1 MKTFNQKTSNANT
14 PETSV
19 PKRKKSNTLLIIGA
33 VLLLA
38 ATIFTL
44 YAYNTSY
51 QESREISDALSAVK
65 AEITAIEE
73 GTVNGNL
80 EALEAQ
86 AETLSQDKLFKERPY
101 SYGLTALFLSIL
113 LVVKGL
119 YNGLIGVSVTQT
131 SKTNINRLAQA
142 GLLAALC
149 YIGFAFFK
157 IDIPVGPEKTAF
169 HFGNVFCVLAALLL
183 GGYWG
188 GLAGAIGMTIG
199 DLTTSYVTSAPKT
212 FLLKLCIGLIVGFVA
227 HKIFKLS
234 KPHSPKYTTVVTI
247 LACACGMIFNII
259 ADPLV
264 GYFYKMYLLGIPQDI
279 ATVLA
284 KWSAITTS
292 VNAVVAVI
300 AASIF
305 YLALRP
311 SLIKAGLFVRLH
323 KEEPQEENA

>member
-1 MKTFNQKTSNANT
+1 MEK
-14 PETSV
+14 
-19 PKRKKSNTLLIIGA
+19 KKSYKLLIISTVLIIGSIIFA
-33 VLLLA
+33 V
-38 ATIFTL
+38 
-44 YAYNTSY
+44 YSYHTSY
-51 QESREISDALSAVK
+51 QKSLDTTISSD
-65 AEITAIEE
+65 E
-73 GTVNGNL
+73 
-80 EALEAQ
+80 
-86 AETLSQDKLFKERPY
+86 KLAYERPY
-101 SYGLTALFLSIL
+101 SYGLTVLFISIML
-113 LVVKGL
+113 AVKGL
-119 YNGLIGVSVTQT
+119 YNALIGITVAQ
-131 SKTNINRLAQA
+131 KTNINRLAQA

-234 KPHSPKYTTVVTI
+234 KEHTAKYVTGVTV
-247 LACACGMIFNII
+247 LACTCGMVFNIV

-264 GYFYKMYLLGIPQDI
+264 GYFYKTYLLGVPQSI
-279 ATVLA
+279 SSALA
-284 KWSAITTS
+284 KMAAVTTS

-300 AASIF
+300 AASTF
-305 YLALRP
+305 YIALRP
-311 SLIKAGLFVRLH
+311 ALKKSGLFVQLH
-323 KEEPQEENA
+323 EENSPQGKKDMKDKKKRKDKADK

>member
-1 MKTFNQKTSNANT
+1 MEKATRN
-14 PETSV
+14 
-19 PKRKKSNTLLIIGA
+19 KSYLLLIVSA
-33 VLLLA
+33 VLLVVGI
-38 ATIFTL
+38 IFAV
-44 YAYNTSY
+44 YSYNTSY
-51 QESREISDALSAVK
+51 AESKVIGTQLTEVK
-65 AEITAIEE
+65 EQIAAIEA
-73 GTVNGNL
+73 GTSTGDL
-80 EALEAQ
+80 ESLNVQKA
-86 AETLSQDKLFKERPY
+86 TLSDEKLALERPY
-101 SYGLTALFLSIL
+101 SYGLTLIFFSVL
-113 LVVKGL
+113 LLVKGL
-119 YNGLIGVSVTQT
+119 FNALVGIAPSQKADV
-131 SKTNINRLAQA
+131 KKLAQA

-234 KPHSPKYTTVVTI
+234 HKHTQKYVTGVTV
-247 LACACGMIFNII
+247 LACVCGMGFNIV

-264 GYFYKMYLLGIPQDI
+264 GYFYKMYLLGVPQDI
-279 ATVLA
+279 SSALA
-284 KWSAITTS
+284 KISTVTTS

-311 SLIKAGLFVRLH
+311 ALKKAGLFVNVSGEDKADELV
-323 KEEPQEENA
+323 